1 MFCSNCGNKLLETA
15 KFCGA
20 CGKNISSAAVNG
32 QDKLSSEKE
41 NVREEDKVVP
51 NIHNSKAMIKCGN
64 CGFIGQGDPARRMIF
79 KILAWSVVLFAPLLT
94 LLYFLA
100 THKYRCP
107 KCHSTFVGVKNK
119 HGVFVGPRGGGSR
132 WAIIIVVIFVGI
144 AIIGI
149 LASIV
154 LASLNSARIKSRDA
168 RRISD
173 IKQIQ
178 LALGLYYNDYL
189 EYPTSLNQL
198 KPKYKQDGLTDPSNQ
213 ASYNYT
219 YCVDGNNY
227 HLGASLEEENNINLS
242 TDQDVNSLCTFD
254 PINGSDESKCSDIDS
269 GSHCYDVTSSE

>member
-1 MFCSNCGNKLLETA
+1 MFCSNCGNKLLEGA
-15 KFCGA
+15 KFCGG
-20 CGKNISSAAVNG
+20 CG
-32 QDKLSSEKE
+32 
-41 NVREEDKVVP
+41 KVVP
-51 NIHNSKAMIKCGN
+51 LQERDGQKNEFGQGEKNIEEDRTITNDHDPKGIIKCGN

-119 HGVFVGPRGGGSR
+119 HGIFVEPRSAGSR
-132 WAIIIVVIFVGI
+132 WAIIIIIIFFGI

-178 LALGLYYNDYL
+178 LALELYYNDYL
-189 EYPTSLNQL
+189 EYPTSLSQL

-219 YCVDGNNY
+219 NCVDGSNY
-227 HLGASLEEENNINLS
+227 HLGASLEEEKNLYLS
-242 TDQDVNSLCTFD
+242 TDEDVNSLCTFD
-254 PINGSDESKCSDIDS
+254 PISGSDESKCSDIDF
-269 GSHCYDVTSSE
+269 GSYCYDVTSIE